1 MSSRSD
7 IDKAKAD
14 FKEAKMEAKASF
26 TVNTAATLIYFAYR
40 ILGAN
45 KQHAWNQAKLHTV
58 NAVMDKTVE
67 KIGIIDPRHKG
78 KDGIQAYFTEGG
90 PLDGCTRFIE
100 VCGVAT
106 LKQEEPEE
114 GDTRLHHYL
123 RTEEKRGQQTVF
135 RYLGLHPPTDSIET
149 FRRPQQID

>member
-7 IDKAKAD
+7 LDKAKAD
-14 FKEAKMEAKASF
+14 FKDAKTQAKASF
-26 TVNTAATLIYFAYR
+26 TVNTAAMLIYFAYR

-90 PLDGCTRFIE
+90 PLDGCSRFVE
-100 VCGVAT
+100 ECGGVN
-106 LKQEEPEE
+106 LKQEHPEE

-123 RTEEKRGQQTVF
+123 RTDEKRGQQTVF
-135 RYLGLHPPTDSIET
+135 RYLGLHPPVDSVEI
-149 FRRPQQID
+149 FRRPQRID